1 VSPERPSTTGASAP
15 ERAGAPSVP
24 SDGTDTRHGQA
35 VPAAA
40 PNAAGTAVTEA
51 GGLRA
56 RIGRVRRRDL
66 LDAAAV
72 VVPVV
77 AFVVAGHLYS
87 NQLLLLNML
96 LYAALAQG
104 INLIYGFTGYL
115 PFGYV
120 AFFGTGAYGASLSVL
135 YLHAPGVVAV
145 LLGGLAGALLG
156 GLLTPLLRLS
166 GAYFAIAS
174 LAAAEA
180 VYQVISNPS
189 LTSITKGPYGINLVS
204 IYNAAT
210 SYDTAIALLGL
221 SMLGVVLLRRGRFGL
236 ALRASATDPV
246 AAEMSGVWVVRERSV
261 AWVVS
266 AALAG
271 FAGAIYAWAISVF
284 YPSDVFD
291 LTISVFAI
299 VFALFGGVGTVWGP
313 LLGTVVLY
321 GIYNAVGLSDP
332 QYFQLVYGLLI
343 VALVLFL
350 PGGLGSIATRL
361 RSRRGALPTPTAAP
375 ATEATP

>member
-1 VSPERPSTTGASAP
+1 VSPERPGVVTPSEQSPPPQGPPPARGGEVPSGGVP
-15 ERAGAPSVP
+15 RAGAARSRLRRLRS
-24 SDGTDTRHGQA
+24 SD
-35 VPAAA
+35 VS
-40 PNAAGTAVTEA
+40 
-51 GGLRA
+51 
-56 RIGRVRRRDL
+56 DL
-66 LDAAAV
+66 AAV

-77 AFVVAGHLYS
+77 AFLVAVHYYS
-87 NQLLLLNML
+87 NELLLLNML

-120 AFFGTGAYGASLSVL
+120 AFFGAGAYGASLSIL
-135 YLHAPGVVAV
+135 YLHVPALVAV
-145 LLGGLAGALLG
+145 ILGGLAAALLG

-189 LTSITKGPYGINLVS
+189 LTSVTKGPYGINLVS
-204 IYNAAT
+204 VYNAGT
-210 SYDTAIALLGL
+210 SYDAAVGLLGV
-221 SMLGVVLLRRGRFGL
+221 SMLGVVLLRRSRFGL
-236 ALRASATDPV
+236 ALRATATDPV
-246 AAEMSGVWVVRERSV
+246 AAEMAGVWVVRERSI
-261 AWVVS
+261 AWLLS
-266 AALAG
+266 AAVAG
-271 FAGAIYAWAISVF
+271 LAGAIFAWAISVF

-313 LLGTVVLY
+313 LLGAVILY

-332 QYFQLVYGLLI
+332 QYFQLTYGLLI

-350 PGGLGSIATRL
+350 PGGLGSLARGL
-361 RSRRGALPTPTAAP
+361 RARWSRSGSPAP
-375 ATEATP
+375 ADPAAAVGSP